1 MIFGRG
7 WKTLPNRRLYKNFD
21 IYLFLVTLALSIY
34 GLLVIYSATRVMG
47 LEDPFLFVKRQ
58 AVWLGAG
65 LVGVILISLIDY
77 ANFSSW
83 ARYIYFIN
91 IALLVAVLAL
101 GRDDSV
107 KRWIDLGFIDIQPS
121 EYAKF
126 ALILLLARLL
136 SEKEGQ
142 LGKRFSASIPA
153 LIYTAVLM
161 VLIFLQPDLGTAMV
175 IMAILLGLLFVA
187 GINLK
192 YMFYMI
198 ISGAAVFPLL
208 WKFLADY
215 QKNRLMI
222 FLNPEMDPLGDGYQL
237 MQSIIAVGSGAIWG
251 KGLFE
256 GTQVRLNYL
265 PAQHTDF
272 IFAVLGEELGFIGAV
287 VLLFLFFLLI
297 YRILWIGSQSK
308 DIFGSLFCSGVAIM
322 LSFHVL
328 VNIGMTIGIMPVT
341 GLPLPFISYG
351 GNSLLIN
358 FLAIGLVLNIG
369 MRRQKIQF

>member
-1 MIFGRG
+1 
-7 WKTLPNRRLYKNFD
+7 
-21 IYLFLVTLALSIY
+21 
-34 GLLVIYSATRVMG
+34 
-47 LEDPFLFVKRQ
+47 LFVKRQ
-58 AVWLGAG
+58 AIWLGAG
-65 LVGVILISLIDY
+65 LIGIIFISLIDY
-77 ANFSSW
+77 INFSSW
-83 ARYIYFIN
+83 ARYIYVIN
-91 IALLVAVLAL
+91 LLLLVAVLVV
-101 GRDDSV
+101 GRGDNV

-121 EYAKF
+121 EYAKLT
-126 ALILLLARLL
+126 LIIILARLL

-153 LIYTAVLM
+153 LIYTAVLTA
-161 VLIFLQPDLGTAMV
+161 LIFLQPDLGTAMV
-175 IMAILLGLLFVA
+175 IVAILLGLLYVA

-192 YMFYMI
+192 YLFYMLG
-198 ISGAAVFPLL
+198 SGAVAFPFL
-208 WKFLADY
+208 WMFLEGY
-215 QKNRLMI
+215 QKKRLMI
-222 FLNPEMDPLGDGYQL
+222 FLNPEMDPLGYGYQL
-237 MQSIIAVGSGAIWG
+237 MQSIIAVGSGSIWG

-265 PAQHTDF
+265 PEQHTDF

-287 VLLFLFFLLI
+287 GLLFLFFLLI

-308 DIFGSLFCSGVAIM
+308 DVFGSLICSGVAIM